1 MPVRLP
7 ARPGNAMLLRRN
19 RPLTPAAS
27 KPECSTCTMRG
38 LCLPMAL
45 GDEDLARLDDLVASR
60 ERVRRGETLYVQ
72 GDAFTTVYAVST
84 GLFKSRVMTL
94 DGREQVTGFQL
105 PGDLLGLDA
114 ASAGVHRSDAV
125 ALQDAFVCAI
135 PYERLEQVSRHV
147 GGFHRLFHG
156 VLSREVVRQ
165 QGMMLLLGSMHAEE
179 RLATFLLNLAQRLA
193 SRGLSATELRLGM
206 SREEI
211 GTYLGLTLETV
222 SRCFSRF
229 HDRGWLDVRQRNIRI
244 LDRDALTGLVSPFA
258 TH

>member
-1 MPVRLP
+1 
-7 ARPGNAMLLRRN
+7 
-19 RPLTPAAS
+19 
-27 KPECSTCTMRG
+27 
-38 LCLPMAL
+38 MAL
-45 GDEDLARLDDLVASR
+45 GDEDLAHLDDLVVSR
-60 ERVRRGETLYVQ
+60 ERLRRGETVYVQ
-72 GDAFTTVYAVST
+72 GDAFSTVYAVST
-84 GLFKSRVMTL
+84 GLIKSRVMTV

-105 PGDLLGLDA
+105 PGELLGLDA
-114 ASAGVHRSDAV
+114 ASSGVHRSDAV
-125 ALQDAFVCAI
+125 ALQDSFVCAI
-135 PYERLEQVSRHV
+135 PYERLERVSREV

-165 QGMMLLLGSMHAEE
+165 QGMLLMLGSMHAEE
-179 RLATFLLNLAQRLA
+179 RVATFLLNLAQRLA
-193 SRGLSATELRLGM
+193 ARGFSSTELRLGM

-244 LDRDALTGLVSPFA
+244 VDRDSLMGLVSPFS